1 MFKYIID
8 GKTYIQKPLV
18 LGQIRQLIGHL
29 KGLEIKP
36 GSSGVG
42 IVFELGDQ
50 LPAALAI
57 VLVEEGKSPKREM
70 EEIKQ
75 FSEELEYL
83 IDGDTTVMVV
93 EDFFVCNPISSI
105 LERIGRLKKFLT
117 AKNPT
122 GSKNPSSS
130 SPEEISPKETPS
142 SGDTLPENVSPG

>member
-1 MFKYIID
+1 MFKYEIG

-36 GSSGVG
+36 GSSGN
-42 IVFELGDQ
+42 IIFELGDQ
-50 LPAALAI
+50 LPVALAI
-57 VLVEEGKSPKREM
+57 VLVEEGKSPKRET
-70 EEIKQ
+70 EEIVQ

-83 IDGDTTVMVV
+83 IDGDTTLRVV
-93 EDFFVCNPISSI
+93 EDFFVCNPTFSI
-105 LERIGRLKKFLT
+105 LERIGRLKKFMT

-130 SPEEISPKETPS
+130 SPEETSPKETPS
-142 SGDTLPENVSPG
+142 SGELPPESPSPG

>member
-75 FSEELEYL
+75 FSE
-83 IDGDTTVMVV
+83 
-93 EDFFVCNPISSI
+93 
-105 LERIGRLKKFLT
+105 
-117 AKNPT
+117 
-122 GSKNPSSS
+122 
-130 SPEEISPKETPS
+130 
-142 SGDTLPENVSPG
+142 